1 MKKFII
7 LIILLA
13 ACNNIFAFLTQANW
27 RWRNDDGTETT
38 ATWKAAQN
46 TPVTLSTTGQI
57 WRLRLEVY
65 DNVNDLPI
73 SLLDT
78 LQYATS
84 TSGPWYDIVTTVP
97 DVNPG
102 SLIGNAFVIAEASAF
117 VVQGEPTTAQ
127 LAGVALPFVPGKIM
141 VDSMVL
147 KGYSLAYQQ
156 RTEFEWAII
165 ATSNI
170 VPNTTYYFREWGATA
185 NNLDIGM
192 TYPSLLTAGVL
203 PIKLSGFTVSRED
216 NRVKLEWS
224 TASEQNNAWFEI
236 QRSSDGKT
244 WNTIANVK
252 GQGTTAASN
261 AYKVYDDS
269 PLSGL
274 NYYVIKQYDVNGHS
288 YQSEVKILRMPNLKS
303 IIFVSPNPSRSG
315 INFSIVNR
323 GASNVEATVTSMNG
337 NIIHRELFNNVQ
349 PNSINK
355 LNLKQQPAP
364 GVYILKLK
372 AEGLSESIKVIIE

>member
-46 TPVTLSTTGQI
+46 TQVVLTTTGQI

-65 DNVNDLPI
+65 NNTGGVTPVGV
-73 SLLDT
+73 LDS

-84 TSGPWYDIVTTVP
+84 TTGPWTNIDTVTGS
-97 DVNPG
+97 NP
-102 SLIGNAFVIAEASAF
+102 FKIAGTSAF
-117 VVQGEPTTAQ
+117 VVQAEPTTTQ
-127 LAGVALPFVPGKIM
+127 LAGVALTFVPGKIN
-141 VDSMVL
+141 VDSLVL
-147 KGYSLAYQQ
+147 KNYNLADQR
-156 RTEFEWAII
+156 RTEFEWAI
-165 ATSNI
+165 TTTPNI
-170 VPNTTYYFREWGATA
+170 VPNTTYYFREWGSTA
-185 NNLDIGM
+185 NSLDIGM

-216 NRVKLEWS
+216 KRVKLEWTTS
-224 TASEQNNAWFEI
+224 SEQNNTRFEI

-244 WNTIANVK
+244 WSTIASIN

-261 AYKVYDDS
+261 TFKIYDNS

-288 YQSEVKILRMPNLKS
+288 YQSEVKILRMPNVKS
-303 IIFVSPNPSRSG
+303 IIFVSPNPSRLG

-323 GASNVEATVTSMNG
+323 GASNVEATVTTMNG
-337 NIIHRELFNNVQ
+337 NTIHREIFNNVQ

>member
-7 LIILLA
+7 LIILLV

-46 TPVTLSTTGQI
+46 TQVVLTTTGQI

-65 DNVNDLPI
+65 NNTGGGVAV
-73 SLLDT
+73 LDS

-84 TSGPWYDIVTTVP
+84 TSGPWTNIDTLAGS
-97 DVNPG
+97 NP
-102 SLIGNAFVIAEASAF
+102 FKIAGTSAF
-117 VVQGEPTTAQ
+117 VVQAEPTTAQ
-127 LAGVALPFVPGKIM
+127 LAGVALTFVPGKIM
-141 VDSMVL
+141 VDSLVL
-147 KGYSLAYQQ
+147 KNDSLPDQR
-156 RTEFEWAII
+156 RTEFEWAI
-165 ATSNI
+165 TTTPNI
-170 VPNTTYYFREWGATA
+170 VPNTTYYFREWGSTA

-192 TYPSLLTAGVL
+192 TYPSLVTAGVL
-203 PIKLSGFTVSRED
+203 PIKLTGFTLSSED
-216 NRVKLEWS
+216 KRVKLQWT
-224 TASEQNNAWFEI
+224 TASEQNNARFEI

-244 WNTIANVK
+244 WSTIASIK

-261 AYKVYDDS
+261 TYKVYDNS
-269 PLSGL
+269 PLSGI
-274 NYYVIKQYDVNGHS
+274 NYYVIKQYDVDGHF
-288 YQSEVKILRMPNLKS
+288 YQSEVKFLRMADIKS
-303 IIFVSPNPSRSG
+303 IISVSPNPSRSG
-315 INFSIVNR
+315 INFSMVNR
-323 GASNVEATVTSMNG
+323 GASNVEATLTTMSG
-337 NIIHRELFNNVQ
+337 NTVHREIFNNVQ

-372 AEGLSESIKVIIE
+372 AEGLSESVKVVIE

>member
-46 TPVTLSTTGQI
+46 TQVVLTITGQI

-65 DNVNDLPI
+65 NNTGAPVGV
-73 SLLDT
+73 LDT
-78 LQYATS
+78 LQFATS
-84 TSGPWYDIVTTVP
+84 TAGPWTNIDTVAGS
-97 DVNPG
+97 NP
-102 SLIGNAFVIAEASAF
+102 FMIADTSAF
-117 VVQGEPTTAQ
+117 VAQNDPTTAQ
-127 LAGVALPFVPGKIM
+127 LAGVALTFAPGKIM

-147 KGYSLAYQQ
+147 KNYNLADQQ
-156 RTEFEWAII
+156 RTEFEWAILS
-165 ATSNI
+165 TPNI
-170 VPNTTYYFREWGATA
+170 VPNTTYYFREWGSTA
-185 NNLDIGM
+185 NPLDIGM
-192 TYPSLLTAGVL
+192 TYPSLITAGVL

-216 NRVKLEWS
+216 KRVKLEWT
-224 TASEQNNAWFEI
+224 TASEQNNSRFEI

-261 AYKVYDDS
+261 AYKVYDNS
-269 PLSGL
+269 PLSGI

-288 YQSEVKILRMPNLKS
+288 YQSDVKILRMPDVKS

-315 INFSIVNR
+315 INFNIVNR
-323 GASNVEATVTSMNG
+323 GASNVEATVTTMNG
-337 NIIHRELFNNVQ
+337 NIIHREIFNNVQ
-349 PNSINK
+349 PNSLIK

-372 AEGLSESIKVIIE
+372 AEGLSESVKVVIE

>member
-46 TPVTLSTTGQI
+46 TQVVLTTTGQI

-65 DNVNDLPI
+65 NNTGGAVDV
-73 SLLDT
+73 LDS

-84 TSGPWYDIVTTVP
+84 TAGPWTNIDTVAGS
-97 DVNPG
+97 NPFMISG
-102 SLIGNAFVIAEASAF
+102 TSAF
-117 VVQGEPTTAQ
+117 VVQAEPTTAQ
-127 LAGVALPFVPGKIM
+127 LTGVALTFVPGKIN
-141 VDSMVL
+141 VDSLVL
-147 KGYSLAYQQ
+147 KNYNLPDQR
-156 RTEFEWAII
+156 RTEFEWAIT
-165 ATSNI
+165 ATPNI
-170 VPNTTYYFREWGATA
+170 VPNTTYYFREWGSTA
-185 NNLDIGM
+185 SNLDIGM

-216 NRVKLEWS
+216 KRVKLEWS
-224 TASEQNNAWFEI
+224 TASEQNNDRYEI

-244 WNTIANVK
+244 WSTIASIK

-261 AYKVYDDS
+261 TYKVYDDS

-288 YQSEVKILRMPNLKS
+288 YQSEVKILRMPDVKS

-323 GASNVEATVTSMNG
+323 GASNVEATVTTMNG